1 MQQEVSVG
9 KVNTLYSS
17 LSPSAFSEAKAPL
30 SVLPP
35 LHTAQDCPTPR
46 VCKLKVLQFLTSTS
60 VVYMISYGER
70 PEAMTVY
77 HAQLLSFIAGPIYMN
92 NHPSCTHTDPL
103 FPVINADF
111 ILLPVDGRLRVS
123 TRWLALQYGRLSSC
137 HHNICRV
144 LAEVIS

>member
-9 KVNTLYSS
+9 KVNTLYFS
-17 LSPSAFSEAKAPL
+17 LSPSAFPEAKAPL

-46 VCKLKVLQFLTSTS
+46 VCKLKAVQFLTSTS

-70 PEAMTVY
+70 PEAMMVC
-77 HAQLLSFIAGPIYMN
+77 HAQLLGFIAGPIYMN
-92 NHPSCTHTDPL
+92 NHLSCTHTDPL

-111 ILLPVDGRLRVS
+111 ILLPIDGRLRVS